1 LSEFASIARIVKSR
15 GLRGEVAAGLLTDF
29 PERFSSLHQVR
40 IFKEGREY
48 WEKIEKHWFHK
59 GRIILKFQGRDRPEE
74 VEELIGGEIQVEE
87 DHRVSLP
94 QDSYF
99 HSDLIDCR
107 ILEGQ
112 ESLGT
117 VTGIQETGSEGCN
130 LVVTTLDGK
139 DFQIPLVKEFVA
151 KVDVEEK
158 VIQVDLPLGL
168 TDHTA

>member
-1 LSEFASIARIVKSR
+1 MSEFVSVARIVKSR
-15 GLRGEVAAGLLTDF
+15 GIRGEIAAELLTDF

-48 WEKIEKHWFHK
+48 WEQIEKHWFHK

-74 VEELIGGEIQVEE
+74 VEELIGGDLQVEE

-94 QDSYF
+94 RDSYF

-107 ILEGQ
+107 ILEG
-112 ESLGT
+112 EKSLGT
-117 VTGIQETGSEGCN
+117 VTGIQEIGSEGCN
-130 LVVTTLDGK
+130 LVVTTLEGNE
-139 DFQIPLVKEFVA
+139 FQIPLVKEFVS
-151 KVDVEEK
+151 KVDVEDK
-158 VIQVDLPLGL
+158 VIQVELPPGL

>member
-1 LSEFASIARIVKSR
+1 MPEFASIARIVKSR
-15 GLRGEVAAGLLTDF
+15 GIRGEVAAGLLTDF

-48 WEKIEKHWFHK
+48 WEQIEKYWFHK
-59 GRIILKFQGRDRPEE
+59 GRIILKFKGRDRPEE
-74 VEELIGGEIQVEE
+74 VEELIGGEIQVQE
-87 DHRVSLP
+87 DHRVALP

-139 DFQIPLVKEFVA
+139 DFQIPLVKEFVS
-151 KVDVEEK
+151 KVNVEEK
-158 VIQVDLPLGL
+158 LIQVDLPLGL